1 MRKASWATFIGAL
14 VAVVMSGLMG
24 APSPAN
30 AADAPTYPLHTQ
42 GNKIVDA
49 QGKTVIWQGVNW
61 FGLETATQ
69 APHGLWSR
77 DYKDMLAQIS
87 SLGFNTIRVPFS
99 LEAMR
104 GSTTSGIDYGAGKN
118 AELKGKTPIQVMDAV
133 IAEADRLGMMI
144 ILDNHSQ
151 SNDGFMF
158 DLWYGQGGFT
168 ESDWVATWQMLA
180 RRYAKTANVVAFD
193 LKNEPHGSATWGD
206 GGATDWRRA
215 AERAGN
221 AVLAIA
227 PDKLII
233 VEGIEGQVAGGQKLD
248 RHWWGGN
255 LEGVRQNPVRL
266 SKANRLVYSPH
277 EYGPG
282 VFAQPWFSDPNMASI
297 LADRWE
303 KGFGFIHTQNIA
315 PLFIGEFG
323 AKSVSKT
330 TVEGRWIN
338 QFTDYLA
345 ATGISWTF
353 WSWNP
358 NSGDTGGVLTD
369 DWNSVHTDKMA
380 LLTKLMGRKAGTT
393 PAPAPTPRPTP
404 VPTPTPAP
412 APTPTPV
419 PNPDASSVRVVVDS
433 KWKGG
438 RCVHVQVAS
447 PVPATVKLRVTG
459 QVTDVWNATAVRTG
473 KRLVLTLPAWAQ
485 GQDTHNE
492 TGFCVR
498 GGKIRTLPS
507 ASR

>member
-1 MRKASWATFIGAL
+1 M
-14 VAVVMSGLMG
+14 
-24 APSPAN
+24 
-30 AADAPTYPLHTQ
+30 
-42 GNKIVDA
+42 
-49 QGKTVIWQGVNW
+49 
-61 FGLETATQ
+61 
-69 APHGLWSR
+69 
-77 DYKDMLAQIS
+77 
-87 SLGFNTIRVPFS
+87 
-99 LEAMR
+99 
-104 GSTTSGIDYGAGKN
+104 
-118 AELKGKTPIQVMDAV
+118 
-133 IAEADRLGMMI
+133 
-144 ILDNHSQ
+144 
-151 SNDGFMF
+151 
-158 DLWYGQGGFT
+158 
-168 ESDWVATWQMLA
+168 
-180 RRYAKTANVVAFD
+180 
-193 LKNEPHGSATWGD
+193 
-206 GGATDWRRA
+206 
-215 AERAGN
+215 
-221 AVLAIA
+221 AIA

-380 LLTKLMGRKAGTT
+380 LLTKLMGRKQEQHRHLLLHRGQHRCRPRRRLLRRRRPRFLTQTLALCAWWLTQNGRAAGVCTYRS
-393 PAPAPTPRPTP
+393 PRPCQQ
-404 VPTPTPAP
+404 
-412 APTPTPV
+412 
-419 PNPDASSVRVVVDS
+419 R
-433 KWKGG
+433 
-438 RCVHVQVAS
+438 
-447 PVPATVKLRVTG
+447 
-459 QVTDVWNATAVRTG
+459 
-473 KRLVLTLPAWAQ
+473 
-485 GQDTHNE
+485 
-492 TGFCVR
+492 
-498 GGKIRTLPS
+498 
-507 ASR
+507 